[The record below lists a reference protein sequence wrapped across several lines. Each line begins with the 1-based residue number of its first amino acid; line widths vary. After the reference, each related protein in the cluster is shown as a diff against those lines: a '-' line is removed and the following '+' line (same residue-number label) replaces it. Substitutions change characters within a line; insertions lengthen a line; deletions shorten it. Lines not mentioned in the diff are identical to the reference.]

1 MCFPF
6 LRTTAEY
13 KQRRNTTIKI
23 HRIKSTDKRSLE
35 VIQLNVSGD
44 QYSNSVTVTNCGP
57 NCPDECLK
65 FPQFGG
71 IPRGSWLATP
81 VIHVQV
87 CVCGSEHRSRSKNRG
102 VVKKRS
108 IETRCIGNERA
119 TLAVLAQRCVKRWQ
133 AADNATRTRSP
144 NYRMAFG
151 RPFLFSLRRQ
161 RYGFSIFVSILRQF
175 GVSPLDNPSRLMSVF
190 DSLVTVTFANGRRFG
205 HRIKRQLKSATSAT
219 GSTSLCY
226 STEDT
231 NRI

>member
-1 MCFPF
+1 
-6 LRTTAEY
+6 
-13 KQRRNTTIKI
+13 
-23 HRIKSTDKRSLE
+23 
-35 VIQLNVSGD
+35 VSED

-65 FPQFGG
+65 FPQFVG
-71 IPRGSWLATP
+71 IPRGSWLGTP

-87 CVCGSEHRSRSKNRG
+87 CVCAEANTEVDLKNRG

-133 AADNATRTRSP
+133 AADNATRTRST

-161 RYGFSIFVSILRQF
+161 RYGFSIFVSILRQL
-175 GVSPLDNPSRLMSVF
+175 GVSPLDNPSR
-190 DSLVTVTFANGRRFG
+190 
-205 HRIKRQLKSATSAT
+205 
-219 GSTSLCY
+219 
-226 STEDT
+226 
-231 NRI
+231 

>member
-1 MCFPF
+1 MCWKINTPTVWLWQTAVPTVPMNVWNSPNLGDSPWF
-6 LRTTAEY
+6 LVRDSSYTRA
-13 KQRRNTTIKI
+13 
-23 HRIKSTDKRSLE
+23 SM
-35 VIQLNVSGD
+35 
-44 QYSNSVTVTNCGP
+44 
-57 NCPDECLK
+57 
-65 FPQFGG
+65 
-71 IPRGSWLATP
+71 
-81 VIHVQV
+81 

-205 HRIKRQLKSATSAT
+205 HRIKRQPKSTTSAT
-219 GSTSLCY
+219 GCSAVRRFVTQQKIPI
-226 STEDT
+226 EFE
-231 NRI
+231 I